1 LRAAPQ
7 PRHSARIVRTSYARH
22 APGERILKGTALVGA
37 PTSRKFD
44 LDQLARPAVQ
54 KMHAYVPASGAGQTG
69 NVIRLDM
76 NESPYPPSEHV
87 RKALADFAGTNRYP
101 SFDAIEVSQAIAD
114 YAGVPVEQII
124 PGAGLD
130 DVLTTLFMAFLDPG
144 DNIIISEPTFGV
156 YQMLASALGAE
167 TIDVPLN
174 ADFQLDADGVLA
186 AINDRT
192 KIVVICTPNNPTGN
206 NLDPAAIEKIVANA
220 PCIVAIDEAYME
232 FAGVTYLP
240 LQQKYPNVA
249 ILRTMSKFAGMAG
262 MRVGY
267 GIFTPEFVS
276 IVGRVAPAFRN
287 VSVAS
292 TVAVKAAL
300 EDIATLRANTER
312 IKSDRDALAAN
323 LRELPGVEPLPSE
336 TNFIL
341 VKVPVERGG
350 AIVKELA
357 RRGIMIRSFPHAVLR
372 EYIRISIG
380 TTEDHEVLLRELADI
395 LENGIPA

>member
-1 LRAAPQ
+1 M
-7 PRHSARIVRTSYARH
+7 
-22 APGERILKGTALVGA
+22 GA
-37 PTSRKFD
+37 STKRQFD
-44 LDQLARPAVQ
+44 LDQLTRPAVK
-54 KMHAYVPASGAGQTG
+54 KMHAYVPASGAGLTG
-69 NVIRLDM
+69 RVIRLDM

-87 RKALADFAGTNRYP
+87 RKALSEFSGTNRYP
-101 SFDAIEVSQAIAD
+101 SFDAREVSLAIAE
-114 YAGVPVEQII
+114 YAGVPVERII

-130 DVLTTLFMAFLDPG
+130 DVLTTLFVAFLDAG

-167 TIDVPLN
+167 TIDVPLT
-174 ADFQLDADGVLA
+174 AEFELDADGVLI

-220 PCIVAIDEAYME
+220 PCVVAIDEAYME
-232 FAGVTYLP
+232 FAGVTHLA
-240 LQQKYPNVA
+240 LQEKYPNVV

-287 VSVAS
+287 ISVAS

-300 EDIATLRANTER
+300 EDLPTLKMNTAR
-312 IKSDRDALAAN
+312 IKADRDALANN
-323 LRELPGVEPLPSE
+323 LRELPGVEPLHSE

-341 VKVPVERGG
+341 VKVPGEGG
-350 AIVKELA
+350 PIVRELA
-357 RRGIMIRSFPHAVLR
+357 RRGIMIRSFPHAALR
-372 EYIRISIG
+372 NYIRISIG
-380 TTEDHEVLLRELADI
+380 TTEEHEVLLTELADI
-395 LENGIPA
+395 LQNGIPS

>member
-1 LRAAPQ
+1 
-7 PRHSARIVRTSYARH
+7 
-22 APGERILKGTALVGA
+22 
-37 PTSRKFD
+37 
-44 LDQLARPAVQ
+44 
-54 KMHAYVPASGAGQTG
+54 
-69 NVIRLDM
+69 
-76 NESPYPPSEHV
+76 
-87 RKALADFAGTNRYP
+87 
-101 SFDAIEVSQAIAD
+101 
-114 YAGVPVEQII
+114 
-124 PGAGLD
+124 
-130 DVLTTLFMAFLDPG
+130 MAFLDPG
-144 DNIIISEPTFGV
+144 DNIIISEPKFGV